1 MLKLSDTDFKVI
13 VINIFKI
20 LDYSWTF
27 LPKKWNL
34 FLKNNENENTKTYDN
49 WNLKHCIWA
58 NNRWNTAKMRIW
70 GLKAKSAENI
80 LTLHRDQKEWKIL
93 KTKHTHTP
101 KTTQDTKHMV
111 KELMFKEL

>member
-49 WNLKHCIWA
+49 
-58 NNRWNTAKMRIW
+58 
-70 GLKAKSAENI
+70 
-80 LTLHRDQKEWKIL
+80 
-93 KTKHTHTP
+93 
-101 KTTQDTKHMV
+101 
-111 KELMFKEL
+111 